1 MHWYRKRYHK
11 TILSILRQLV
21 VVSVDYDIVM
31 ICYDVVY
38 DIVMTINDI
47 VYDIV
52 LY

>member
-1 MHWYRKRYHK
+1 M
-11 TILSILRQLV
+11 LSILRQYF

-47 VYDIV
+47 VCDIV
-52 LY
+52 VY